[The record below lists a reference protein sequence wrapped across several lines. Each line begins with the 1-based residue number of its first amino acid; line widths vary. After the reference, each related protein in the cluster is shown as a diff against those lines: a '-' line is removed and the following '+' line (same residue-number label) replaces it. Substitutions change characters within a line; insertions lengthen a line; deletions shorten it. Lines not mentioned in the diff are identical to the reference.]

1 MNGKTLQ
8 LQDHQDIIESRIES
22 AVKLARKSKQEI
34 ILSHAF
40 RIDASDLLPILTHP
54 ADRHSTRIYFE
65 KPSSGFSMA
74 GMGCALA
81 VDLKNSIDDFNNES
95 VKFTL

>member
-8 LQDHQDIIESRIES
+8 LQNNKDIIKSRVES
-22 AVKLARKSKQEI
+22 AIQIARKSKQEI

-54 ADRHSTRIYFE
+54 ADRHLPRIYLE

-74 GMGCALA
+74 GMGYAEGW
-81 VDLKNSIDDFNNES
+81 KGIS
-95 VKFTL
+95 